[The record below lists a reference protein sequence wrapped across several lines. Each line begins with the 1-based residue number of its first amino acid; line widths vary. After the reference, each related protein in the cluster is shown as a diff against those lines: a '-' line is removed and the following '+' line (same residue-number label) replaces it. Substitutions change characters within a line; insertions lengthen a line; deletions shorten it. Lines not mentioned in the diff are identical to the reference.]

1 MKHTKI
7 MINANSN
14 KEANEV
20 MTVEKAN
27 ELLKEKRQF
36 LLNNANAEDN
46 IKKSAEVNVRKAERG
61 YLEALKKV
69 ALPTTQVIFWD
80 LTNET
85 EEQVTITKRQSEII
99 IATSDYSLSVA
110 KTNIELGKGL
120 ITNDKFE
127 KVPLYVTNADLFY
140 DADITLKDLNG
151 NIVKKGTP
159 NVYVPVDSA
168 NGYWQWATYHEYNL
182 NAIVKEEKQ
191 LVIENVQVKRFD
203 SLQEFAQYRGGVNN
217 VLSRGFNGLEKAGNA
232 ALATQHEFYTK
243 VFQKAVELKANIS
256 VVTKYYNFGKTIK
269 PKVWNSAVLGIVEE
283 NFIEYDLEIGDEIIE
298 TLQNMDFTEKTIKN
312 RYLIDAITRFA
323 NYKPQGKEKMIGIA
337 ETISTIKSLSSE
349 SVRIIN
355 MVTSDHINVIYTE
368 LFTQYLNGKGLLNK
382 EQAA

>member
-1 MKHTKI
+1 

-69 ALPTTQVIFWD
+69 ELPTTQVIFWD

-99 IATSDYSLSVA
+99 IATSDYSMSVA

-127 KVPLYVTNADLFY
+127 KVPLYVTDADLFY

-151 NIVKKGTP
+151 NMVEKGTP

-203 SLQEFAQYRGGVNN
+203 SLQEFAQYRGVNN

-368 LFTQYLNGKGLLNK
+368 LFTQYLDGKGLLNK

>member
-1 MKHTKI
+1 MR
-7 MINANSN
+7 NLDSV

-36 LLNNANAEDN
+36 LLNNADAEDN

-69 ALPTTQVIFWD
+69 ELPTTQVIFWD

-99 IATSDYSLSVA
+99 IATSDYSMSVA

-120 ITNDKFE
+120 IANDKFE
-127 KVPLYVTNADLFY
+127 KVPLYVTDANLFY

-203 SLQEFAQYRGGVNN
+203 SLQEFAQYRGVNN

-337 ETISTIKSLSSE
+337 ETISTIKSLSCE

-368 LFTQYLNGKGLLNK
+368 LFTQYLDGKGLLNK

>member
-1 MKHTKI
+1 

-36 LLNNANAEDN
+36 LSNNADAEDN

-69 ALPTTQVIFWD
+69 ELPTTQVIFWD

-99 IATSDYSLSVA
+99 IATSDYSMSVA

-127 KVPLYVTNADLFY
+127 KVPLYVTDADLFY

-151 NIVKKGTP
+151 NIVEKGTP

-203 SLQEFAQYRGGVNN
+203 SLQEFAQYRGVNN

-283 NFIEYDLEIGDEIIE
+283 NFIEYDLEIGDEIVE
-298 TLQNMDFTEKTIKN
+298 TLQNMDFTDKTIKN

-368 LFTQYLNGKGLLNK
+368 LFTQYLKDKGLLNE

>member
-1 MKHTKI
+1 MR
-7 MINANSN
+7 NLDSV

-36 LLNNANAEDN
+36 LSNNADAEDN

-69 ALPTTQVIFWD
+69 ELPTTQVIFWD

-99 IATSDYSLSVA
+99 IATSYYSMSVA

-120 ITNDKFE
+120 IANDKFE
-127 KVPLYVTNADLFY
+127 KVPLYVTDADLFY

-203 SLQEFAQYRGGVNN
+203 SLQEFAQYRGVNN

-283 NFIEYDLEIGDEIIE
+283 NFIEYDLEIGDEIVE

>member
-1 MKHTKI
+1 MR
-7 MINANSN
+7 NLDSV

-36 LLNNANAEDN
+36 LSNNADAEDN

-69 ALPTTQVIFWD
+69 ELPTTQVIFWD

-99 IATSDYSLSVA
+99 IATSDYSMSVA

-120 ITNDKFE
+120 IANDKFE
-127 KVPLYVTNADLFY
+127 KVPLYVTDADLFY

-182 NAIVKEEKQ
+182 NAIVKEEQQ

-203 SLQEFAQYRGGVNN
+203 SLQEFAQYRGVNN

-283 NFIEYDLEIGDEIIE
+283 NFIEYDLEIGDEIVE

-368 LFTQYLNGKGLLNK
+368 LFTQYLDGKGLLNK

>member
-1 MKHTKI
+1 

-36 LLNNANAEDN
+36 LSNNADAEDN

-69 ALPTTQVIFWD
+69 ELPTTQVIFWD

-99 IATSDYSLSVA
+99 IATSDYSMSVA

-120 ITNDKFE
+120 IANDKFE
-127 KVPLYVTNADLFY
+127 KVPLYVTDADLFY

-191 LVIENVQVKRFD
+191 LVIENVQIKRFD
-203 SLQEFAQYRGGVNN
+203 SLQEFAQYRGVNN

-298 TLQNMDFTEKTIKN
+298 TLQNMDFTDKTIKN
-312 RYLIDAITRFA
+312 RYLIDAMTRFA

-368 LFTQYLNGKGLLNK
+368 LFTQYLKDKGLLNE

>member
-1 MKHTKI
+1 MR
-7 MINANSN
+7 NLDSV

-36 LLNNANAEDN
+36 LSNNADAEDN

-69 ALPTTQVIFWD
+69 ELPTTQVIFWD

-99 IATSDYSLSVA
+99 IATSDYSMSVA

-120 ITNDKFE
+120 IANDKFE
-127 KVPLYVTNADLFY
+127 KVPLYVTDADLFY

-182 NAIVKEEKQ
+182 NAIVKEEQQ

-203 SLQEFAQYRGGVNN
+203 SLQEFAQYRGVNN

>member
-1 MKHTKI
+1 
-7 MINANSN
+7 MINTNSN

-36 LLNNANAEDN
+36 LSNNADAEDN

-69 ALPTTQVIFWD
+69 ELPTTQVIFWD

-99 IATSDYSLSVA
+99 IATSDYSMSVA

-120 ITNDKFE
+120 IANDKFE
-127 KVPLYVTNADLFY
+127 KVPLYVTDADLFY

-203 SLQEFAQYRGGVNN
+203 SLQEFAQYRGVNN

-298 TLQNMDFTEKTIKN
+298 TLQNMDFTDKTIKN

-368 LFTQYLNGKGLLNK
+368 LFTQYLKDKGLLNE

>member
-1 MKHTKI
+1 MR
-7 MINANSN
+7 NLDSV

-36 LLNNANAEDN
+36 LSNNADAEDN

-69 ALPTTQVIFWD
+69 ELPTTQVIFWD

-99 IATSDYSLSVA
+99 IATSDYSMSVA
-110 KTNIELGKGL
+110 KANIELGKGL
-120 ITNDKFE
+120 IANDKFE
-127 KVPLYVTNADLFY
+127 KVPLYVTDADLFY

-203 SLQEFAQYRGGVNN
+203 SLQEFAQYRGVNN

-283 NFIEYDLEIGDEIIE
+283 NFIEYDLEIGDEIVE

>member
-1 MKHTKI
+1 MR
-7 MINANSN
+7 NLDSV

-69 ALPTTQVIFWD
+69 ELPTIQLIFWD

-99 IATSDYSLSVA
+99 IATSDYSMSVA
-110 KTNIELGKGL
+110 KTNIELGKGV

-127 KVPLYVTNADLFY
+127 KVPLYVTDADLFY

-203 SLQEFAQYRGGVNN
+203 SLQEFAQYRGVNN

-283 NFIEYDLEIGDEIIE
+283 NFIEYDLEIGDEIVE
-298 TLQNMDFTEKTIKN
+298 TLQNMDFTDKTIKN

>member
-1 MKHTKI
+1 MR
-7 MINANSN
+7 NLDSV

-36 LLNNANAEDN
+36 LLNNADAEDN

-69 ALPTTQVIFWD
+69 ELPTTQVIFWD

-99 IATSDYSLSVA
+99 IATSDYSMSVA

-127 KVPLYVTNADLFY
+127 KVPLYVTDANLFY

-203 SLQEFAQYRGGVNN
+203 SLQEFAQYRGVNN

-283 NFIEYDLEIGDEIIE
+283 NFIEYDLEIGDEIVE

>member
-1 MKHTKI
+1 MR
-7 MINANSN
+7 NLDSV

-36 LLNNANAEDN
+36 LSNNADAEDN

-69 ALPTTQVIFWD
+69 ELPTTQVIFWD

-99 IATSDYSLSVA
+99 IATSDYSMSVA

-120 ITNDKFE
+120 IANDKFE
-127 KVPLYVTNADLFY
+127 KVPLYVTDADLFY

-182 NAIVKEEKQ
+182 NAIVKEEQQ

-203 SLQEFAQYRGGVNN
+203 SLQEFAQYRGVNN

-283 NFIEYDLEIGDEIIE
+283 NFIEYDLEIGDEIVE

>member
-1 MKHTKI
+1 MR
-7 MINANSN
+7 NLDSV

-36 LLNNANAEDN
+36 LLNNADAEDN

-69 ALPTTQVIFWD
+69 ELPTTQVIFWD

-99 IATSDYSLSVA
+99 IATSDYSMSVA

-120 ITNDKFE
+120 IANDKFE
-127 KVPLYVTNADLFY
+127 KVPLYVTDADLFY

-182 NAIVKEEKQ
+182 NAIVKEEQQ

-203 SLQEFAQYRGGVNN
+203 SLQEFAQYRGVNN

-283 NFIEYDLEIGDEIIE
+283 NFIEYDLEIGDEIVE
-298 TLQNMDFTEKTIKN
+298 TLQNMDFTDKTIKN

>member
-1 MKHTKI
+1 

>member
-1 MKHTKI
+1 MR
-7 MINANSN
+7 NLDSV

-36 LLNNANAEDN
+36 LLNNADAEDN

-69 ALPTTQVIFWD
+69 ELPTTQVIFWD

-99 IATSDYSLSVA
+99 IATSDYSMSVA

-127 KVPLYVTNADLFY
+127 KVPLYVTDANLFY

-182 NAIVKEEKQ
+182 NAIVKEEQQ

-203 SLQEFAQYRGGVNN
+203 SLQEFAQYRGVNN

-283 NFIEYDLEIGDEIIE
+283 NFIEYDLEIGDEIVE
-298 TLQNMDFTEKTIKN
+298 TLQNMDFTDKTIKN

>member
-1 MKHTKI
+1 

-36 LLNNANAEDN
+36 LSNNADAEDN

-69 ALPTTQVIFWD
+69 ELPTTQVIFWD

-99 IATSDYSLSVA
+99 IATSDYSMSVA

-120 ITNDKFE
+120 IANDKFE
-127 KVPLYVTNADLFY
+127 KVPLYVTDANLFY

-159 NVYVPVDSA
+159 NVYIPVDSA
-168 NGYWQWATYHEYNL
+168 NGYWRWATYHEYNL

-203 SLQEFAQYRGGVNN
+203 SLQEFAQYRGVNN

-368 LFTQYLNGKGLLNK
+368 LFTQYLKDKGLLNE

>member
-1 MKHTKI
+1 

-69 ALPTTQVIFWD
+69 ELPTTRVIFWD

-99 IATSDYSLSVA
+99 IATSDYSMSVA

-120 ITNDKFE
+120 IANDKFE

-151 NIVKKGTP
+151 NMVEKGTP

-203 SLQEFAQYRGGVNN
+203 SLQEFAQYRGVNN

-283 NFIEYDLEIGDEIIE
+283 NFIEYDLEIGDEIVE

>member
-1 MKHTKI
+1 

-36 LLNNANAEDN
+36 LSNNADAEDN

-69 ALPTTQVIFWD
+69 ELPTTQVIFWD

-99 IATSDYSLSVA
+99 IATSDYSMSVA
-110 KTNIELGKGL
+110 KTNIELGKGV

-127 KVPLYVTNADLFY
+127 KVPLYVTDADLFY

-151 NIVKKGTP
+151 NIVEKGTP

-168 NGYWQWATYHEYNL
+168 NGYWQWTTYHEYNL

-203 SLQEFAQYRGGVNN
+203 SLQEFAQYRGVNN

-337 ETISTIKSLSSE
+337 ETISTIKSLNSK
-349 SVRIIN
+349 SVKIIN

-368 LFTQYLNGKGLLNK
+368 LFTQYLDGKGLLNK

>member
-1 MKHTKI
+1 MR
-7 MINANSN
+7 NLDSV

-36 LLNNANAEDN
+36 LSNNADAEDN

-69 ALPTTQVIFWD
+69 ELPTTQVIFWD

-99 IATSDYSLSVA
+99 IATSDYSMSVA

-120 ITNDKFE
+120 IANDKFE
-127 KVPLYVTNADLFY
+127 KVPLYVTDADLFY

-203 SLQEFAQYRGGVNN
+203 SLQEFAQYRGVNN

>member
-1 MKHTKI
+1 

-69 ALPTTQVIFWD
+69 ELPTTRVIFWD

-99 IATSDYSLSVA
+99 IATSDYSMSVA

-120 ITNDKFE
+120 IANDKFE

-151 NIVKKGTP
+151 NMVEKGTP

-203 SLQEFAQYRGGVNN
+203 SLQEFAQYRGVNN

-368 LFTQYLNGKGLLNK
+368 LFTQYLDGKGLLNK

>member
-1 MKHTKI
+1 

-69 ALPTTQVIFWD
+69 ELPTTQVIFWD

-99 IATSDYSLSVA
+99 IATSDYSMSVA
-110 KTNIELGKGL
+110 KTNIELGKGV

-127 KVPLYVTNADLFY
+127 KVPLYVTDANLFY

-182 NAIVKEEKQ
+182 NAIVKDEKQ

-203 SLQEFAQYRGGVNN
+203 SLQEFAQYRGVNN

-283 NFIEYDLEIGDEIIE
+283 NFIEYDLEIGDEIVE

>member
-1 MKHTKI
+1 MR
-7 MINANSN
+7 NLDSV

-20 MTVEKAN
+20 MTVETAN

-36 LLNNANAEDN
+36 VLNNADAEDN

-69 ALPTTQVIFWD
+69 ELPTTQVIFWD

-99 IATSDYSLSVA
+99 IATSDYSMSVA

-127 KVPLYVTNADLFY
+127 KVPLYVTDANLFY

-182 NAIVKEEKQ
+182 NAIVKEEQQ

-203 SLQEFAQYRGGVNN
+203 SLQEFAQYRGVNN

-283 NFIEYDLEIGDEIIE
+283 NFIEYDLEIGDEIVE
-298 TLQNMDFTEKTIKN
+298 TLQNMDFTDKTIKN

>member
-1 MKHTKI
+1 MR
-7 MINANSN
+7 NLDSV

-69 ALPTTQVIFWD
+69 VLPTTQVIFWD

-99 IATSDYSLSVA
+99 IATSDYSMSVA

-120 ITNDKFE
+120 IANDKFE
-127 KVPLYVTNADLFY
+127 KVPLYVTDADLFY

-182 NAIVKEEKQ
+182 NAIVKEEQQ

-203 SLQEFAQYRGGVNN
+203 SLQEFAQYRGVNN

-283 NFIEYDLEIGDEIIE
+283 NFIEYDLEIGDEIVE
-298 TLQNMDFTEKTIKN
+298 TLQNMDFTDKTIKN

>member
-1 MKHTKI
+1 MR
-7 MINANSN
+7 NLDSV

-36 LLNNANAEDN
+36 LSNNADAEDN

-69 ALPTTQVIFWD
+69 ELPTTQVIFWD

-99 IATSDYSLSVA
+99 IATSDYSMSVA

-127 KVPLYVTNADLFY
+127 KVPLYVTDADLFY

-182 NAIVKEEKQ
+182 NAIVKEEQQ

-203 SLQEFAQYRGGVNN
+203 SLQEFAQYRGVNN

-283 NFIEYDLEIGDEIIE
+283 NFIEYDLEIGDEIVE

-368 LFTQYLNGKGLLNK
+368 LFTQYLDGKGLLNK

>member
-1 MKHTKI
+1 

-14 KEANEV
+14 KEANEI

-69 ALPTTQVIFWD
+69 ELPTTQVIFWD

-99 IATSDYSLSVA
+99 IATSDYSMSVA

-120 ITNDKFE
+120 IANDKFE

-151 NIVKKGTP
+151 NMVEKGTP

-203 SLQEFAQYRGGVNN
+203 SLQEFAQYRGVNN

-368 LFTQYLNGKGLLNK
+368 LFTQYLDGKGLLNK

>member
-1 MKHTKI
+1 

-14 KEANEV
+14 KEANEI

-36 LLNNANAEDN
+36 LSNNADAEDN

-69 ALPTTQVIFWD
+69 ELPTTQVIFWD

-99 IATSDYSLSVA
+99 IATSDYSMSVA

-120 ITNDKFE
+120 IANDKFE

-151 NIVKKGTP
+151 NMVEKGTP

-191 LVIENVQVKRFD
+191 LVIENVQIKRFD
-203 SLQEFAQYRGGVNN
+203 SLQEFAQYRGVNN

-283 NFIEYDLEIGDEIIE
+283 NFIEYDLEIGDEIVE

-368 LFTQYLNGKGLLNK
+368 LFTQYLDGKGLLNK

>member
-1 MKHTKI
+1 

-36 LLNNANAEDN
+36 LSNNADAEDN

-69 ALPTTQVIFWD
+69 ELPTTRVIFWD

-99 IATSDYSLSVA
+99 IATSDYSMSVA

-120 ITNDKFE
+120 IANDKFE

-151 NIVKKGTP
+151 NIVKKGTH

-191 LVIENVQVKRFD
+191 LVIENVQIKRFD
-203 SLQEFAQYRGGVNN
+203 SLQEFAQYRGVNN

-368 LFTQYLNGKGLLNK
+368 LFTQYLDGKGLLNK

>member
-1 MKHTKI
+1 MR
-7 MINANSN
+7 NLDSV

-69 ALPTTQVIFWD
+69 VLPTTQVIFWD

-85 EEQVTITKRQSEII
+85 EEQVIITKRQSEII
-99 IATSDYSLSVA
+99 IATSDYSMSVA

-127 KVPLYVTNADLFY
+127 KVPLYVTDANLFY

-203 SLQEFAQYRGGVNN
+203 SLQEFAQYRGVND

-283 NFIEYDLEIGDEIIE
+283 NFIEYDLEIGDEIVE

-368 LFTQYLNGKGLLNK
+368 LFTQYLKDKGLLNE

>member
-1 MKHTKI
+1 

-36 LLNNANAEDN
+36 LSNNADAEDN

-69 ALPTTQVIFWD
+69 ELPTTQVIFWD

-99 IATSDYSLSVA
+99 IATSDYSMSVA
-110 KTNIELGKGL
+110 KTNIELGEGL
-120 ITNDKFE
+120 ITNDNFE
-127 KVPLYVTNADLFY
+127 KVPLYVTDADLFY

-151 NIVKKGTP
+151 NIVEKGTP

-203 SLQEFAQYRGGVNN
+203 SLQEFAQYRGVNN

-368 LFTQYLNGKGLLNK
+368 LFTQYLKDKGLLNE

>member
-1 MKHTKI
+1 MR
-7 MINANSN
+7 NLDSV

-36 LLNNANAEDN
+36 LSNNADAEDN

-69 ALPTTQVIFWD
+69 ELPTTQVIFWD

-99 IATSDYSLSVA
+99 IATSDYSMSVA
-110 KTNIELGKGL
+110 KTNIESGKGL
-120 ITNDKFE
+120 IANDKFE
-127 KVPLYVTNADLFY
+127 KVPLYVTDADLFY

-203 SLQEFAQYRGGVNN
+203 SLQEFAQYRGVNN

-283 NFIEYDLEIGDEIIE
+283 NFIEYDLEIGDEIVE

>member
-1 MKHTKI
+1 MR
-7 MINANSN
+7 NLDSV

-69 ALPTTQVIFWD
+69 VLPTTQVIFWD

-99 IATSDYSLSVA
+99 IATSDYSMSVA

-120 ITNDKFE
+120 IANDKFE
-127 KVPLYVTNADLFY
+127 KVPLYVTDADLFY

-203 SLQEFAQYRGGVNN
+203 SLQEFAQYRGVNN

-283 NFIEYDLEIGDEIIE
+283 NFIEYDLEIGDEIVE

>member
-1 MKHTKI
+1 MR
-7 MINANSN
+7 NLDSV

-36 LLNNANAEDN
+36 LSNNADAEDN

-99 IATSDYSLSVA
+99 IATSDYSMSVA

-120 ITNDKFE
+120 IANDKFE

-151 NIVKKGTP
+151 NIVEKGTP

-203 SLQEFAQYRGGVNN
+203 SLQEFAQYRGVNN

-355 MVTSDHINVIYTE
+355 MVTSDHINVIYSE
-368 LFTQYLNGKGLLNK
+368 LFTQYLKGKGLLNE

>member
-1 MKHTKI
+1 MR
-7 MINANSN
+7 NLDSV

-36 LLNNANAEDN
+36 LSNNADAEDN

-69 ALPTTQVIFWD
+69 ELPTTQVIFWD

-99 IATSDYSLSVA
+99 IATSDYSMSVA

-120 ITNDKFE
+120 IANDKFE
-127 KVPLYVTNADLFY
+127 KVPLYVTDADLFY
-140 DADITLKDLNG
+140 DADSTLKDLNG

-203 SLQEFAQYRGGVNN
+203 SLQEFAQYRGVNN

-283 NFIEYDLEIGDEIIE
+283 NFIEYDLEIGDEIVE

>member
-1 MKHTKI
+1 MR
-7 MINANSN
+7 NLDSV

-36 LLNNANAEDN
+36 LSNNADAEDN

-69 ALPTTQVIFWD
+69 ELPTTQGIFWD

-99 IATSDYSLSVA
+99 IATSDYSMSVA

-120 ITNDKFE
+120 IANDKFE
-127 KVPLYVTNADLFY
+127 KVPLYVTDADLFY

-203 SLQEFAQYRGGVNN
+203 SLQEFAQYRGVNN

-283 NFIEYDLEIGDEIIE
+283 NFIEYDLEIGDEIVE

>member
-1 MKHTKI
+1 MR
-7 MINANSN
+7 NLDSV

-36 LLNNANAEDN
+36 LLNNADAEDN

-69 ALPTTQVIFWD
+69 ELPTTQVIFWD

-99 IATSDYSLSVA
+99 IATSDYSMSVA

-127 KVPLYVTNADLFY
+127 KVPLYVTDADLFY

-203 SLQEFAQYRGGVNN
+203 SLQEFAQYRGVNN

-283 NFIEYDLEIGDEIIE
+283 NFIEYDLEIGDEIVE